1 MDAEIVGA
9 GMQGAALPARI
20 ERSAGGWSAGG
31 AESVGGTAEQAGG
44 GEETSRTLAAARL
57 ASTRLA
63 HLARWMAAGRGTPA
77 VPPELRKITDTHCL
91 HHAKADIGL
100 IVHAYEVANRQHA
113 GQQRHSGDP
122 YITHPLAVTQ
132 ILAELGVDTTTIVG
146 ALLHD
151 TVEDTG
157 YTLEA
162 AAADFGLEVANIV
175 DGVTKLD
182 KMRFGDAAEAETLRK
197 LIVALAKDYRVLVIK
212 IADRLHNMR
221 TLGFKSPPKQARI
234 ARVTL
239 EILAP
244 LAHRLGVSVIKRELE
259 DRSFAV
265 LHPGEHERIQRMV
278 DEFTAAERA
287 SGQVGAIVR
296 TLQRG
301 LEDARI
307 NARVSV
313 RTSHLFS
320 IYKRAQE
327 RGFQAR
333 DYNDIVR
340 VLVLVDS
347 VTDCYEALGEVHAIW
362 RPAPGRLRDFVATPK
377 FNMYQSLHT
386 TVVDSAGKPIDIQIR
401 TEAMHRLA
409 ETGIIARPVGPSAD
423 GARLE
428 GLAWLHSLLDW
439 EGEAKDPGEFIESLS
454 ADLDSDEV
462 LIFTPKGR
470 IIALPARSTPVD
482 LAYAVHTELGHRAIG
497 ARVNGRLVPL
507 RTRLRNGDV
516 VEILRSG
523 LPSASPSEDWLD
535 FVKTSRARV
544 RIRRRT
550 ARQRRDADATSP
562 VTGHDTA
569 TTAPGGSAVSA
580 AVPAADHLGGSQ
592 PVGSAAAAAAAT
604 AGVAGVAGA
613 NRDGATV
620 LDDAAGLPYHPD
632 PFADRVHRPSARP
645 AVSPPRPP
653 RGRVHAQAW
662 AGLAAVDGRP
672 DVPVR
677 LARCCLPLPGDDV
690 VGFTTTHS
698 PAVSVHRRQC
708 ANAAEAR
715 GDRRR
720 AVVTSWV
727 PSASVTFPAEIAVEA
742 FDRYGLLADITEM
755 LSDASATVRSASTIT
770 AEDRAV
776 HARFTVEVAGPA
788 QLDAVLAAVR
798 TVGGVY
804 DCYRTDGRRADPRT

>member
-9 GMQGAALPARI
+9 GMQGAALPARMD
-20 ERSAGGWSAGG
+20 RSSGG
-31 AESVGGTAEQAGG
+31 QAGG
-44 GEETSRTLAAARL
+44 GEDASRTLAAAWL
-57 ASTRLA
+57 AGSRLA
-63 HLARWMAAGRGTPA
+63 HLARRVAAARSSPPEPL
-77 VPPELRKITDTHCL
+77 VPPVLRGIIDRHCQ
-91 HHAKADIGL
+91 HHPKADVAL
-100 IVHAYEVANRQHA
+100 IVRAYEVANRQHA
-113 GQQRHSGDP
+113 GQMRHSGDP
-122 YITHPLAVTQ
+122 YITHPLAVTD
-132 ILAELGVDTTTIVG
+132 ILAELGVDTTTVVA

-162 AAADFGLEVANIV
+162 VTADFGPEVANLV

-197 LIVALAKDYRVLVIK
+197 LIVALARDYRVLLIK

-244 LAHRLGVSVIKRELE
+244 LAHRLGVNVIKRELE

-265 LHPGEHERIQRMV
+265 LYPDEYTRIQAVV
-278 DEFTAAERA
+278 DTFTAAEGESGQLASVVDKLA
-287 SGQVGAIVR
+287 SGLA
-296 TLQRG
+296 
-301 LEDARI
+301 EARI
-307 NARVSV
+307 DARVSA

-327 RGFQAR
+327 RGFEAR
-333 DYNDIVR
+333 DYNDIAR
-340 VLVLVDS
+340 VLILVDS
-347 VTDCYEALGEVHAIW
+347 ITDCYEALGEVHALW

-386 TVVDSAGKPIDIQIR
+386 TVMDPAGKPVDIQIR
-401 TEAMHRLA
+401 TDAMHRLA

-439 EGEAKDPGEFIESLS
+439 EGDAKDPGEFLESLS

-507 RTRLRNGDV
+507 HTRLRNGDV

-523 LPSASPSEDWLD
+523 LPDAGPSEDWLD

-544 RIRRRT
+544 RIRRGLT
-550 ARQRRDADATSP
+550 RQRRETSGQQPDPGHPADRQPGHPDARQDDTRDPGPLPPGSQHPDTGTGIGTGGDINSDDSDCDHSDSDGSDSDAGSGVGAAP
-562 VTGHDTA
+562 RAGTG
-569 TTAPGGSAVSA
+569 TAPEASDR
-580 AVPAADHLGGSQ
+580 P
-592 PVGSAAAAAAAT
+592 AAT
-604 AGVAGVAGA
+604 APWP
-613 NRDGATV
+613 
-620 LDDAAGLPYHPD
+620 AAPWP
-632 PFADRVHRPSARP
+632 
-645 AVSPPRPP
+645 
-653 RGRVHAQAW
+653 
-662 AGLAAVDGRP
+662 
-672 DVPVR
+672 
-677 LARCCLPLPGDDV
+677 
-690 VGFTTTHS
+690 
-698 PAVSVHRRQC
+698 
-708 ANAAEAR
+708 
-715 GDRRR
+715 
-720 AVVTSWV
+720 
-727 PSASVTFPAEIAVEA
+727 
-742 FDRYGLLADITEM
+742 
-755 LSDASATVRSASTIT
+755 
-770 AEDRAV
+770 
-776 HARFTVEVAGPA
+776 
-788 QLDAVLAAVR
+788 
-798 TVGGVY
+798 
-804 DCYRTDGRRADPRT
+804 